1 MLKPLSKSDVK
12 VTGGVFRDRMNVDKR
27 YLLELDSQ
35 CLLQNFYIEAGI
47 IMPGLQMVPDP
58 AKANLHWGWEAP
70 VCQLRGHFLGHWLS
84 AAAAFV
90 ATDGDNDLKVKLDFI
105 VSELARCQELNGGEW
120 VGSIPEKY
128 MNRLARP
135 EYIWSPQYT
144 MHKTV
149 MGLVDAYRYAGNK
162 QALEI
167 VDKLADWYVK
177 WVDTMTKVDPRI
189 AYKGEQGGML
199 EQWAEL
205 YSITGN
211 EKYTTL
217 IDAYKDHDIYKR
229 LEKAGDAL
237 SDDHTNASI
246 PVSHGSARLY
256 EVLGD
261 KEQKEYF
268 RKVTERFWEEAVDNR
283 GMLATTGAN
292 AGEFWIPPHRM
303 AQYIGDNDQEFCTVY
318 NMVRLADYLYRWTG
332 ESRYADYIE
341 SAVYN
346 GFLAQQNMFSG
357 MPTYFLP
364 LKAGSKKKWG
374 SKRNDF
380 WCCHGT
386 MVQSPTLYPSL
397 IYFTDEDEKNITV
410 AQYIPSRAEVKLGN
424 DDIVISQKTDMIS
437 YNNQVFFDDHAG
449 GEKTRW
455 SIRFDISGSGDE
467 AFTVK
472 LRVPAWSASEPKIV
486 VSCGEVSGQK
496 IENGYIV
503 LEIAKPAE
511 TAVNILFDAKVRAL
525 PLDDQPELA
534 ALVDGPIV
542 LAGLTDKDRGITYS
556 GDVSTALYQ
565 RTEHTYTTYV
575 WKQNNYITKD
585 QPENFELKPL
595 YDVTD
600 ETYTVYFTLKEKN
613 DGTR

>member
-47 IMPGLQMVPDP
+47 IMPGMQMVPDP
-58 AKANLHWGWEAP
+58 TKANLHWGWEAP

-84 AAAAFV
+84 AAAAFI

-167 VDKLADWYVK
+167 VDKLADWYVR
-177 WVDTMTKVDPRI
+177 WVDTMTKVDPQI

-199 EQWAEL
+199 EEWAEL

-211 EKYTTL
+211 EKYRTL

-229 LEKAGDAL
+229 LEKDGDAL

-256 EVLGD
+256 EILED

-268 RKVTERFWEEAVDNR
+268 RKVTERFWEEAVDKR

-292 AGEFWIPPHRM
+292 AGEFWIPPHKM

-318 NMVRLADYLYRWTG
+318 NMVRLADYLFRWTG
-332 ESRYADYIE
+332 DVKYSNYIE
-341 SAVYN
+341 SAIYN
-346 GFLAQQNMFSG
+346 GFLTQQNMFTG

-364 LKAGSKKKWG
+364 LKAGSKKRWG
-374 SKRNDF
+374 SKKNDF

-397 IYFTDEDEKNITV
+397 IYFTDEDEKSIIV
-410 AQYIPSRAEVKLGN
+410 SQYIPSRAEVKLGS
-424 DDIVISQKTDMIS
+424 DSITISQKTDMIS

-455 SIRFDISGSGDE
+455 SVRFDISGSGDE
-467 AFTVK
+467 AFSVK
-472 LRVPAWSASEPKIV
+472 LRVPAWSASEPKV
-486 VSCGEVSGQK
+486 VISKGEAGYS
-496 IENGYIV
+496 IEGDYIV
-503 LEIAKPAE
+503 ISADKPAE
-511 TAVNILFDAKVRAL
+511 ISVNVLFDARVKAL

-556 GDVSTALYQ
+556 GEVSNALYQ

-575 WKQNNYITKD
+575 WKQNTYITKD

-600 ETYTVYFTLKEKN
+600 ETYTVYFTLKEK
-613 DGTR
+613 

>member
-211 EKYTTL
+211 EKYKTL

-268 RKVTERFWEEAVDNR
+268 RRVTERFWEEAVDNR

-600 ETYTVYFTLKEKN
+600 ETYTVYFTLKEK
-613 DGTR
+613 

>member
-1 MLKPLSKSDVK
+1 MLKSLSRSDVK

-35 CLLQNFYIEAGI
+35 CLLQNFYLEAGI

-58 AKANLHWGWEAP
+58 TKANLHWGWEAP

-84 AAAAFV
+84 AAAAFI

-120 VGSIPEKY
+120 VGSIPQKY

-167 VDKLADWYVK
+167 VDKLADWYVN
-177 WVDTMTKVDPRI
+177 WVDEMTKVDPQI

-199 EQWAEL
+199 EEWAEL

-211 EKYTTL
+211 SKYRKL
-217 IDAYKDHDIYKR
+217 VDAYKDHQIYKR
-229 LEKAGDAL
+229 LEKDGDAL

-246 PVSHGSARLY
+246 PVSHGSARLS
-256 EVLGD
+256 EILDD
-261 KEQKEYF
+261 KEQKEYY
-268 RKVTERFWEEAVDNR
+268 RKVTERFWEEAVDKR

-292 AGEFWIPPHRM
+292 AGEFWIPPHKM

-318 NMVRLADYLYRWTG
+318 NMVRLADYLFRWTG
-332 ESRYADYIE
+332 DNKYSDYIE
-341 SAVYN
+341 SAIYN
-346 GFLAQQNMFSG
+346 GFLAQQNKFTG

-397 IYFTDEDEKNITV
+397 IYYIDEEEKSITV
-410 AQYIPSRAEVKLGN
+410 AQYIPSRADVKLGN
-424 DDIVISQKTDMIS
+424 DSIVISQTTDMMS

-467 AFTVK
+467 AFSVK
-472 LRVPAWSASEPKIV
+472 LRIPSWSASEPKAV
-486 VSCGEVSGQK
+486 VSKGDAVCS
-496 IENGYIV
+496 IENDHI
-503 LEIAKPAE
+503 LIKADK
-511 TAVNILFDAKVRAL
+511 TADISVNVLFDAKVKAL

-542 LAGLTDKDRGITYS
+542 LAGLTDKDRGFAYS
-556 GDVSTALYQ
+556 GDVSNALYQ

-575 WKQNNYITKD
+575 WKQNTYITKD
-585 QPENFELKPL
+585 QPENFEMIPL
-595 YDVTD
+595 YEVTD
-600 ETYTVYFTLKEKN
+600 EAYTVYFTLKEK
-613 DGTR
+613 

>member
-1 MLKPLSKSDVK
+1 MLRPLSKSDVK

-47 IMPGLQMVPDP
+47 IMPGMQMVPDP
-58 AKANLHWGWEAP
+58 TKANLHWGWEAP

-84 AAAAFV
+84 AAAAFI

-167 VDKLADWYVK
+167 VDKLADWYVR
-177 WVDTMTKVDPRI
+177 WVDTMTKVDPQI

-199 EQWAEL
+199 EEWAEL

-211 EKYTTL
+211 EKYRTL

-229 LEKAGDAL
+229 LEKDGDAL

-256 EVLGD
+256 EILED

-268 RKVTERFWEEAVDNR
+268 RKVTERFWEEAVDKR

-292 AGEFWIPPHRM
+292 AGEFWIPPHKM

-318 NMVRLADYLYRWTG
+318 NMVRLADYLFRWTG
-332 ESRYADYIE
+332 DVKYSNYIE
-341 SAVYN
+341 SAIYN
-346 GFLAQQNMFSG
+346 GFLTQQNMFTG

-364 LKAGSKKKWG
+364 LKAGSKKRWG
-374 SKRNDF
+374 SKKNDF

-397 IYFTDEDEKNITV
+397 IYFTDEDEKSIIV
-410 AQYIPSRAEVKLGN
+410 SQYIPSRAEVKLGS
-424 DDIVISQKTDMIS
+424 DSITISQKTDMIS

-455 SIRFDISGSGDE
+455 SVRFDISGSGDE
-467 AFTVK
+467 AFSVK
-472 LRVPAWSASEPKIV
+472 LRVPAWSASEPKV
-486 VSCGEVSGQK
+486 VISKGEAGYS
-496 IENGYIV
+496 IEGDYIV
-503 LEIAKPAE
+503 ISADKPAE
-511 TAVNILFDAKVRAL
+511 ISVNVLFDARVKAL

-556 GDVSTALYQ
+556 GEVSNALYQ

-575 WKQNNYITKD
+575 WKQNTYITKD

-600 ETYTVYFTLKEKN
+600 ETYTVYFTLKEK
-613 DGTR
+613 

>member
-211 EKYTTL
+211 EKYKTL

-268 RKVTERFWEEAVDNR
+268 RRVTERFWEEAVDNR

-455 SIRFDISGSGDE
+455 SIRFDISGTGAD
-467 AFTVK
+467 AFTLK

-503 LEIAKPAE
+503 LDIAKPAE

-600 ETYTVYFTLKEKN
+600 ETYTVYFTLKEK
-613 DGTR
+613 

>member
-1 MLKPLSKSDVK
+1 MLRSLSKADVK

-149 MGLVDAYRYAGNK
+149 MGLVDAYRYAGNR

-167 VDKLADWYVK
+167 VDRLADWYVK

-211 EKYTTL
+211 EKYKTL

-292 AGEFWIPPHRM
+292 AGEFWIPPHKM

-346 GFLAQQNMFSG
+346 GFLAQQNMLTG

-472 LRVPAWSASEPKIV
+472 LRVPAWSASEPKVIV
-486 VSCGEVSGQK
+486 SSGEVSGQR

-503 LEIAKPAE
+503 LDIAKPAE

-575 WKQNNYITKD
+575 WKQNNYITRD

-600 ETYTVYFTLKEKN
+600 ETYTVYFTLKEK
-613 DGTR
+613 

>member
-211 EKYTTL
+211 EKYKTL

-256 EVLGD
+256 EVLED

-600 ETYTVYFTLKEKN
+600 ETYTVYFTLKEK
-613 DGTR
+613 

>member
-211 EKYTTL
+211 EKYKTL

-229 LEKAGDAL
+229 LENSGDAL

-455 SIRFDISGSGDE
+455 SIRFDINGTGAD
-467 AFTVK
+467 AFTLK
-472 LRVPAWSASEPKIV
+472 LRVPAWSASETKIV

-496 IENGYIV
+496 IEKGYIV

-600 ETYTVYFTLKEKN
+600 ETYTVYFTLKEK
-613 DGTR
+613 

>member
-47 IMPGLQMVPDP
+47 IMPGMQMVPDP
-58 AKANLHWGWEAP
+58 TKANLHWGWEAP

-84 AAAAFV
+84 AAAAFI

-167 VDKLADWYVK
+167 VDKLADWYVR
-177 WVDTMTKVDPRI
+177 WVDTMTKVDPQI

-199 EQWAEL
+199 EEWAEL

-211 EKYTTL
+211 EKYRTL

-229 LEKAGDAL
+229 LEKDGDAL

-256 EVLGD
+256 EILED

-268 RKVTERFWEEAVDNR
+268 RKVTERFWEEAVDKR

-292 AGEFWIPPHRM
+292 AGEFWIPPHKM

-318 NMVRLADYLYRWTG
+318 NMVRLADYLFRWTG
-332 ESRYADYIE
+332 DVKYSNYIE
-341 SAVYN
+341 SAIYN
-346 GFLAQQNMFSG
+346 GFLTQQNMFTG

-364 LKAGSKKKWG
+364 LKAGSKKRWG
-374 SKRNDF
+374 SKKNDF

-397 IYFTDEDEKNITV
+397 IYFTDEDEKSIIV
-410 AQYIPSRAEVKLGN
+410 SQYIPSHAEVKLGS
-424 DDIVISQKTDMIS
+424 DSITISQKTDMIS

-455 SIRFDISGSGDE
+455 SVRFDISGSGDE
-467 AFTVK
+467 AFSVK
-472 LRVPAWSASEPKIV
+472 LRVPAWSASEPKV
-486 VSCGEVSGQK
+486 VISKGEAGYS
-496 IENGYIV
+496 IEGDYIV
-503 LEIAKPAE
+503 ISADKPAE
-511 TAVNILFDAKVRAL
+511 ISVNVLFDARVKAL

-556 GDVSTALYQ
+556 GEVSNALYQ

-575 WKQNNYITKD
+575 WKQNTYITKD

-600 ETYTVYFTLKEKN
+600 ETYTVYFTLKEK
-613 DGTR
+613 

>member
-211 EKYTTL
+211 EKYKTL

-455 SIRFDISGSGDE
+455 SIRFDINGTGAD
-467 AFTVK
+467 AFTLK

-600 ETYTVYFTLKEKN
+600 ETYTVYFTLKEK
-613 DGTR
+613 

>member
-1 MLKPLSKSDVK
+1 MLKSLSRSDVK

-35 CLLQNFYIEAGI
+35 CLLQNFYLEAGI

-58 AKANLHWGWEAP
+58 TKANLHWGWEAP

-84 AAAAFV
+84 AAAAFI
-90 ATDGDNDLKVKLDFI
+90 ATDGDSDLKVKLDFI
-105 VSELARCQELNGGEW
+105 VSELARCQELNGGKW
-120 VGSIPEKY
+120 VGSIPQKY

-167 VDKLADWYVK
+167 VDKLADWYVN
-177 WVDTMTKVDPRI
+177 WVDEMTKVDPQI

-199 EQWAEL
+199 EEWAEL

-211 EKYTTL
+211 SKYLKL
-217 IDAYKDHDIYKR
+217 IDAYKDHQIYKR
-229 LEKAGDAL
+229 LEKGGDAF

-246 PVSHGSARLY
+246 PVSHGSARLS
-256 EVLGD
+256 EILDD
-261 KEQKEYF
+261 KEQKEYY
-268 RKVTERFWEEAVDNR
+268 RKVTERFWEEAVDKR

-292 AGEFWIPPHRM
+292 AGEFWIPPHKM

-318 NMVRLADYLYRWTG
+318 NMVRLADYLFRWTG
-332 ESRYADYIE
+332 DKKYSDYIE
-341 SAVYN
+341 SAIYN
-346 GFLAQQNMFSG
+346 GFLTQQNKFTG

-397 IYFTDEDEKNITV
+397 IYYIDEEEKSITV
-410 AQYIPSRAEVKLGN
+410 AQYIPSRADVKLGN
-424 DDIVISQKTDMIS
+424 DSIVISQTTDMMS

-467 AFTVK
+467 AFSVK
-472 LRVPAWSASEPKIV
+472 LRIPSWSASEPKAV
-486 VSCGEVSGQK
+486 VSKGDAVCS
-496 IENGYIV
+496 IENDHI
-503 LEIAKPAE
+503 LIKADKPADIS
-511 TAVNILFDAKVRAL
+511 VNVLFDAKVKAL

-542 LAGLTDKDRGITYS
+542 LAGLTDKDRGFVYS
-556 GDVSTALYQ
+556 GDVSNALYQ

-575 WKQNNYITKD
+575 WKQNTYITKD
-585 QPENFELKPL
+585 QPENFEMIPL
-595 YDVTD
+595 YEVTD
-600 ETYTVYFTLKEKN
+600 EAYTVYFTLKEK
-613 DGTR
+613 

>member
-90 ATDGDNDLKVKLDFI
+90 ATDGDNELKVKLDFI

-211 EKYTTL
+211 EKYKTL

-256 EVLGD
+256 EVLED

-503 LEIAKPAE
+503 LDIAKPAE

-600 ETYTVYFTLKEKN
+600 ETYTVYFTLKEK
-613 DGTR
+613 

>member
-1 MLKPLSKSDVK
+1 
-12 VTGGVFRDRMNVDKR
+12 
-27 YLLELDSQ
+27 
-35 CLLQNFYIEAGI
+35 
-47 IMPGLQMVPDP
+47 GLQMVPDP

-211 EKYTTL
+211 EKYKTL

-455 SIRFDISGSGDE
+455 SIRFDINGTGAD
-467 AFTVK
+467 AFTLK

-496 IENGYIV
+496 IEKGYIV

-585 QPENFELKPL
+585 
-595 YDVTD
+595 
-600 ETYTVYFTLKEKN
+600 
-613 DGTR
+613 